1 MDGDKLPSFSPK
13 VASPWLSTA
22 ANPRV
27 GIYDGRRLP
36 PSLSSWLLRAETAAL
51 AEPDAEPLLPPS
63 NSKRGRGLLDPCK
76 KKKSTMFNDVLDIFW
91 SVAEHKKI
99 RLFSLSPMK
108 AKSSIVVQKLIKNFS
123 AFLPAKLLLVDA

>member
-1 MDGDKLPSFSPK
+1 MHGKDKLPSFSPK

-36 PSLSSWLLRAETAAL
+36 PSKSLSSWLLRAETAAL
-51 AEPDAEPLLPPS
+51 AAAELPDAEPLLPPS

-76 KKKSTMFNDVLDIFW
+76 REKKTVFNVLDIFW
-91 SVAEHKKI
+91 SVAAKKI
-99 RLFSLSPMK
+99 RLHSRK
-108 AKSSIVVQKLIKNFS
+108 
-123 AFLPAKLLLVDA
+123 

>member
-1 MDGDKLPSFSPK
+1 MLGKDKLPSFSPK

-36 PSLSSWLLRAETAAL
+36 PSKSLSSWLLRAETAAV
-51 AEPDAEPLLPPS
+51 EAEPLLPPS

-76 KKKSTMFNDVLDIFW
+76 KNTMFNVLDIFW
-91 SVAEHKKI
+91 SVFGGRKKI
-99 RLFSLSPMK
+99 PVYRGNESKNSYCPKANQKVLSY
-108 AKSSIVVQKLIKNFS
+108 Q
-123 AFLPAKLLLVDA
+123 

>member
-27 GIYDGRRLP
+27 GMYDGRRLP

-76 KKKSTMFNDVLDIFW
+76 EKKHNVQCPRYFFGQ
-91 SVAEHKKI
+91 SVAEAAKKI
-99 RLFSLSPMK
+99 RLFFFIP
-108 AKSSIVVQKLIKNFS
+108 Q
-123 AFLPAKLLLVDA
+123 